1 MIGNTMVCPNP
12 ECPDLDATGAR
23 GEYVAG
29 TERCPYCGTAL
40 VPASTMDGVDGAL
53 EDQGD
58 DPGAADLVPV
68 FSSEDPAEIQIIR
81 SILRGADIPHQTT
94 HDSASDR
101 VLPGFDPFRIIMR
114 GSRDAVF
121 WVPADRADEARALLT
136 EIEADGDEEPD
147 DR

>member
-40 VPASTMDGVDGAL
+40 VPASTMDGVDAAL

-58 DPGAADLVPV
+58 DPGVTLDN
-68 FSSEDPAEIQIIR
+68 S
-81 SILRGADIPHQTT
+81 
-94 HDSASDR
+94 
-101 VLPGFDPFRIIMR
+101 GFF
-114 GSRDAVF
+114 F
-121 WVPADRADEARALLT
+121 F
-136 EIEADGDEEPD
+136 DGHISQ
-147 DR
+147 